1 MYPLFESLCVKNGR
15 VLNGE
20 WHQLRFQKA
29 YQNFFGRQPAFNL
42 LDPIELPQ
50 IFCQGIV
57 KLKISYNETG
67 RQLDFQ
73 HYHMQQIQSVRL
85 VPTNDLDYTH
95 KYTEREKLDALF
107 ALREGCDDILIIR
120 KGSITDSYYAN
131 VVFFDGKDW
140 WTPELPLLEGTCRAR
155 LLANGIIKTTPLQVE
170 DLKNFLGIKLIN
182 AMRDMSQPM
191 ITIEALVY

>member
-29 YQNFFGRQPAFNL
+29 YQNFFGHQPAFNL

-85 VPTNDLDYTH
+85 VPTNDLDYTN

-107 ALREGCDDILIIR
+107 ALREGCDDVLIIR
-120 KGSITDSYYAN
+120 NGWITDSYYAN

-155 LLANGIIKTTPLQVE
+155 LLANGVIKTIPLQVE

-191 ITIEALVY
+191 IKIEALVY

>member
-15 VLNGE
+15 VLHRE

-42 LDPIELPQ
+42 LDPIDLPQ

-85 VPTNDLDYTH
+85 VTTNDLDYTN

>member
-15 VLNGE
+15 VLHGE

-29 YQNFFGRQPAFNL
+29 YQNFFGRQPTFNL
-42 LDPIELPQ
+42 LDPIDLPQ
-50 IFCQGIV
+50 IFCHGMV

-85 VPTNDLDYTH
+85 VPTNDLDYTN
-95 KYTEREKLDALF
+95 KYTERKKLDALF
-107 ALREGCDDILIIR
+107 ALREGCDDVLIIR
-120 KGSITDSYYAN
+120 NGWITDSYYAN

-155 LLANGIIKTTPLQVE
+155 LLANGIIKTIPLQVE

>member
-15 VLNGE
+15 VLHAE

-29 YQNFFGRQPAFNL
+29 YQNFFGRQPTFNL
-42 LDPIELPQ
+42 LDPIDLPQ
-50 IFCQGIV
+50 IFCHGIV

-85 VPTNDLDYTH
+85 VPTNDLDYTN

-107 ALREGCDDILIIR
+107 ALREGCDDVLIIR
-120 KGSITDSYYAN
+120 NGWITDSYYAN

-140 WTPELPLLEGTCRAR
+140 WTPERPLLEGTCRAR
-155 LLANGIIKTTPLQVE
+155 LLANGIIKTIPLQVE

>member
-15 VLNGE
+15 VLHGE

-42 LDPIELPQ
+42 LDPIDLPK

-57 KLKISYNETG
+57 KLKISYNKTG

-73 HYHMQQIQSVRL
+73 HYHMQQIQSLRL
-85 VPTNDLDYTH
+85 VPTNDLDYTN

-107 ALREGCDDILIIR
+107 ALREGCDDVLIIR
-120 KGSITDSYYAN
+120 NGWITDSYYAC
-131 VVFFDGKDW
+131 
-140 WTPELPLLEGTCRAR
+140 LLYTS
-155 LLANGIIKTTPLQVE
+155 PSP
-170 DLKNFLGIKLIN
+170 
-182 AMRDMSQPM
+182 RD
-191 ITIEALVY
+191 

>member
-1 MYPLFESLCVKNGR
+1 MYPLFESLCVQQGR
-15 VLNGE
+15 ILHE
-20 WHQLRFQKA
+20 ERHRLRFQKT
-29 YQNFFGRQPAFNL
+29 YQNFFGHPPAFDL
-42 LDPIELPQ
+42 LDSIDLPQ
-50 IFCQGIV
+50 SFCQGIV

-73 HYHMQQIQSVRL
+73 HYHMQQIQSLRL
-85 VPTNDLDYTH
+85 VPTNDLDYTC

-107 ALREGCDDILIIR
+107 ALREGCDDVLIVR
-120 KGSITDSYYAN
+120 KGWITDSYYAN

-140 WTPELPLLEGTCRAR
+140 WTPERPLLEGTCRAR